1 VNERLKH
8 RLLGAAI
15 LIALGVLL
23 LPGFFRDKENYQI
36 DTQSQIPE
44 KPSITTLDFDGPT
57 AVDTVEPA
65 PSPDTMFV
73 PAETPLEEVGFSS
86 SSVSSSVASVDSAA
100 DPVLPQAWV
109 IQVASLGNKEAAEKL
124 MKTLQTEGH
133 KAYLRT
139 VMTDKGSMHR
149 VFIGPKLDRKDADV
163 VKQAVDKQF
172 NLTSKIYPYDAKP

>member
-1 VNERLKH
+1 MNERLKH

-23 LPGFFRDKENYQI
+23 LPGFFRDKDNYQI

-57 AVDTVEPA
+57 PVETVEPV
-65 PSPDTMFV
+65 PSPDTMFA
-73 PAETPLEEVGFSS
+73 PAEEPESVAESS
-86 SSVSSSVASVDSAA
+86 AASSVSASAEE
-100 DPVLPQAWV
+100 DPVLPKGWV
-109 IQVASLGNKEAAEKL
+109 IQVGSFGNKEAAENLVKS
-124 MKTLQTEGH
+124 LQTEGQ
-133 KAYLRT
+133 KAYLRS

-149 VFIGPKLDRKDADV
+149 VFIGPKLDRKDAEA

>member
-1 VNERLKH
+1 MNERLKH

-36 DTQSQIPE
+36 NTQSQIPE

-57 AVDTVEPA
+57 AVDSVEPA

-73 PAETPLEEVGFSS
+73 PAEAPLDETSISS
-86 SSVSSSVASVDSAA
+86 SSASSSLAPTA
-100 DPVLPQAWV
+100 DPADPALPQAWV
-109 IQVASLGNKEAAEKL
+109 IQVGSFGNREGAENL
-124 MKTLQTEGH
+124 MKSLQTEGH

-139 VMTDKGSMHR
+139 VITDKGSLHR
-149 VFIGPKLDRKDADV
+149 VFIGPKLNRKDADA
-163 VKQAVDKQF
+163 VKLAVDKQF
-172 NLTSKIYPYDAKP
+172 NLTSKIYPYEAKP